1 MELEQI
7 RKTVDR
13 WIVEEEYPSSTHLK
27 VERTSARYFNPCE
40 DMEDEEA
47 TAYWEFIYGIVLREH
62 ALLFSIPKP
71 EAPDFWAVDLD
82 EFGNNVSAFNTYDY
96 ERLYPFNK
104 YQWKLNR
111 IYHRVKDL
119 AITHS
124 CASDEQG
131 RFNIHQRYLNLVKS
145 EFRKEG
151 IIILEHY
158 KKYKIWMNKYRVF
171 SKIEELNSRIRICK
185 KIWKQYAYWE

>member
-27 VERTSARYFNPCE
+27 VERTSARYFNPCK

-47 TAYWEFIYGIVLREH
+47 TAYWAFVYGPVFQELSI
-62 ALLFSIPKP
+62 LFSLPKT
-71 EAPDFWAVDLD
+71 EEPDFWKVQLD
-82 EFGNNVSAFNTYDY
+82 ELGNNVSAFNTHDY
-96 ERLYPFNK
+96 EKLYPFNK
-104 YQWKLNR
+104 HQWKLNR
-111 IYHRVKDL
+111 VYDRVKDL

-124 CASDEQG
+124 CASDEEG
-131 RFNIHQRYLNLVKS
+131 RKNIHQRYINLVNSK
-145 EFRKEG
+145 FRNEG

-158 KKYKIWMNKYRVF
+158 RKYKVWMNKDRVI
-171 SKIEELNSRIRICK
+171 SRIEELNSRIRTCK